1 MHAVIFQVE
10 FIPGREH
17 QQEAELD
24 FLSGMMKTA
33 PGFVRGTWMGD
44 DRRGLSCL
52 IFESEAAAK
61 VIADSAA
68 MPPDASAAL
77 RSVDV
82 LAVVRDI

>member
-1 MHAVIFQVE
+1 MHAVIFQVD
-10 FIPGREH
+10 FVPGREH

-24 FLSGMMKTA
+24 FLAGMMKTT

-52 IFESEAAAK
+52 IFDSEEAARA
-61 VIADSAA
+61 VAGNAT
-68 MPPDASAAL
+68 MPPDAAVSL

-82 LAVVRDI
+82 LTVARDI